1 MQAQSVDNL
10 TSYSPV
16 DNLLAYSCTSYIL
29 SLYQDKILNMNPPND
44 LVTEMMTG
52 EAETMTEEEL
62 EALQAK
68 LEEEA
73 NQ

>member
-1 MQAQSVDNL
+1 
-10 TSYSPV
+10 
-16 DNLLAYSCTSYIL
+16 
-29 SLYQDKILNMNPPND
+29 MNPPND
-44 LVTEMMTG
+44 LVTEMQTG
-52 EAETMTEEEL
+52 EAEPRTEEEL